1 MSNMIVSI
9 HQPHYLPWLGYF
21 DKIRESD
28 IFVFLDNVQYKHRE
42 YQNRNKIRTKD
53 GWMWLTVPVIT
64 KGLRDQAVRDVK
76 IDNERIWQE
85 RHWRSMA
92 ACYGNSG
99 FFGDHFSF
107 FEEVYTKTKWTR
119 LVDLNVCIIKYILE
133 VLGIDTPLHFESEI
147 GTSTKS
153 TERIIEICK
162 KVGADTYLS
171 GSGGRSYMEEERF
184 AQEGIE
190 LRYQSFNHPVYTQ
203 CFARDKGYF
212 IPNMAAVDLLFN
224 EGRKSTEILK
234 GALS

>member
-1 MSNMIVSI
+1 MIASI

-99 FFGDHFSF
+99 FFSDHFSF

-224 EGRKSTEILK
+224 EGGRSTEILK